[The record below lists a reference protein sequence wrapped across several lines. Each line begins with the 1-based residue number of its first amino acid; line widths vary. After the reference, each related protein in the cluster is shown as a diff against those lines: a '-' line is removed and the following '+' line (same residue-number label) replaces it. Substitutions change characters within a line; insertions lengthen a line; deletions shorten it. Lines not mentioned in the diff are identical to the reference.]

1 MAETQQPTGEAVNE
15 NPDEQL
21 DSFIDIDTS
30 NVPDAVVLPE
40 GEQRIRLKVCEAK
53 LSSKQKPQIV
63 AVYIIPT
70 EPMVDD
76 MYQYIQLPTPDMDE
90 KKTLNTLRRLA
101 EWKQMHGLL
110 QSGAID
116 LNEVGRAGIEVY
128 AHIVIDTY
136 QGVRKN
142 KIGSFTRAVETA

>member
-1 MAETQQPTGEAVNE
+1 MAESQSPQTTEEGSEE
-15 NPDEQL
+15 LSSFL
-21 DSFIDIDTS
+21 DVDTS

-40 GEQRIRLKVCEAK
+40 GEQRVRLKSCEAK
-53 LSSKQKPQIV
+53 LSSNQKPQIV
-63 AVYIIPT
+63 AQYIVPT
-70 EPMVDD
+70 EPLVDD

-90 KKTLNTLRRLA
+90 KKNLNTLRRLA
-101 EWKQMHGLL
+101 EWKQMHGLP